1 MDATSILNTK
11 RVFAEAL
18 KLHYKPKPR
27 GDARGG
33 ERGEEDIY
41 SLKEARVADMKP
53 KMIVL
58 FEKVKSSLN
67 LN

>member
-18 KLHYKPKPR
+18 KLHKPR
-27 GDARGG
+27 GDA
-33 ERGEEDIY
+33 GEEDIY

>member
-18 KLHYKPKPR
+18 KLHKNNMPR
-27 GDARGG
+27 GEARGG
-33 ERGEEDIY
+33 GGIY
-41 SLKEARVADMKP
+41 SLKEAPVADMKP

-58 FEKVKSSLN
+58 FEKVKSSLISN
-67 LN
+67 

>member
-18 KLHYKPKPR
+18 KLHNTPR
-27 GDARGG
+27 GDGM
-33 ERGEEDIY
+33 RGEEDIY
-41 SLKEARVADMKP
+41 LLKEARVADMKP

>member
-18 KLHYKPKPR
+18 KLHNKPR
-27 GDARGG
+27 GDAG
-33 ERGEEDIY
+33 EASEGEEDIY

>member
-18 KLHYKPKPR
+18 KLHNKPR
-27 GDARGG
+27 GDA
-33 ERGEEDIY
+33 GEEDIY
-41 SLKEARVADMKP
+41 SLKEAPVADMKP

>member
-18 KLHYKPKPR
+18 KLHNKPR
-27 GDARGG
+27 GDA
-33 ERGEEDIY
+33 GEEDIY